1 MEQQLLKAN
10 PILEAFGNAKT
21 VKNDNSSRFVS
32 TKMCSL
38 ILSKINRIE
47 YNKNK
52 IVIEFPICLHF
63 CSLALIYYRE
73 NSFVSTLMQVDI
85 LLELTLKLI
94 CWKKQELSVKL
105 KKNAHFTFSTSFW
118 QDVMKNFEVSLI

>member
-38 ILSKINRIE
+38 ILLKINRIE
-47 YNKNK
+47 YF
-52 IVIEFPICLHF
+52 EFPIWLHF

-105 KKNAHFTFSTSFW
+105 KKNAHFTSSTSFW